1 MRPSPSEERP
11 SVSPTASVASS
22 APFALSAADRRL
34 MLLSPA
40 TVISQRTP
48 SHLSRPEI
56 VDFFSRF
63 GSLCGP
69 GDGLA
74 FPSDRRDKRLLI
86 RFRHLQDALRCLKAQ
101 GMPVERRGEEEER
114 DSEAKKAER
123 RSDEFKALSAAPG
136 DTTWSH
142 PLQLSR
148 EDKIK
153 LSALRGNARAMQ
165 LLHSEGTLQRLRGG
179 EKSGKSEKEQEAT
192 DRAGD
197 SLQPE
202 ERKRG
207 RGDLATQTGAHSQP
221 LFAEDSER
229 FSGGDRRREKHPPHG
244 RVVDDASLEEPPAER
259 DAFFDSRS
267 SIPSGGG
274 HGTDRR
280 SMQRDEKAERQRA
293 ASGDTA
299 TSEREGRRTD
309 SPLRDLLSGALVA
322 DQLKQTEGWRSGSL
336 VSDPRRAGALGETG
350 GAFGFHEKTFA
361 RARDEAGRLGE
372 TLRADRDCEDGAQ
385 EDETTEAARLSAERA
400 FTRRRAEATH
410 SLMISS
416 LAGFMFNPENP
427 YDNYLIPALPR
438 PAPAVPTQTS
448 SASPPM

>member
-1 MRPSPSEERP
+1 MRPSSSEERP
-11 SVSPTASVASS
+11 SVSPTASAASS

-34 MLLSPA
+34 LLLSSA

-56 VDFFSRF
+56 VEFFSRF
-63 GSLCGP
+63 GSLHGP

-101 GMPVERRGEEEER
+101 GLPLERRGGEEER
-114 DSEAKKAER
+114 ESEAKKAER
-123 RSDEFKALSAAPG
+123 RSDEFNALSAAPG
-136 DTTWSH
+136 DTAWSH

-179 EKSGKSEKEQEAT
+179 EKSEKEQEAPG
-192 DRAGD
+192 RAGD
-197 SLQPE
+197 SRLSEDQ
-202 ERKRG
+202 KRG
-207 RGDLATQTGAHSQP
+207 RGGLATRPGAHSQS

-229 FSGGDRRREKHPPHG
+229 VSGGDRGREKHPTHG
-244 RVVDDASLEEPPAER
+244 RIADDSSVEEPPAER

-280 SMQRDEKAERQRA
+280 SVQRDEKAERQRA
-293 ASGDTA
+293 ASGDTG

-372 TLRADRDCEDGAQ
+372 TLRADRDGEDGAQ
-385 EDETTEAARLSAERA
+385 EDENTKAARLSAEKA

-438 PAPAVPTQTS
+438 PAPAVPTHTS